1 MIFGKECQTT
11 TTAAHG
17 AFRFGRATICACA
30 AAIVLAAASGCGGGG
45 KLFGRREKEPP
56 KTVSEWLKQERPQ

>member
-1 MIFGKECQTT
+1 M
-11 TTAAHG
+11 TTAASHCP
-17 AFRFGRATICACA
+17 FRFSRAAICASVA
-30 AAIVLAAASGCGGGG
+30 AFVLLASSGCGGNG

>member
-1 MIFGKECQTT
+1 MFGKECLMTN
-11 TTAAHG
+11 AAWRRP
-17 AFRFGRATICACA
+17 FRFSRAAICASIA
-30 AAIVLAAASGCGGGG
+30 TFVLLTSSGCGGNG